1 MSLVDPITSTCA
13 PSICMMLSK
22 KRRRSLS
29 GWNCAQAA
37 GALCRHRAAA
47 HEHAYRHAHA
57 RADLDADART
67 ITLADCRATQPL
79 QRTPFPLHFSYAS
92 VRRSAPLRW
101 QVPPSTLPTLAP
113 FMPAAS
119 PTLALIALARTG
131 VPTVVPTQ
139 VRLSEPSR
147 AAELS
152 NELVPKH
159 DVVRLWWSRMMVSVW
174 LDSAS
179 GCRRPKAPSR

>member
-1 MSLVDPITSTCA
+1 
-13 PSICMMLSK
+13 MMLSK

-79 QRTPFPLHFSYAS
+79 QRTPFPLHFSY